1 MSRIARLFKDT
12 VVAAAVGTG
21 LAGLTQAPAGAAER
35 YMTIGTGGDPG
46 VYYPVGAA
54 ICRAV
59 NEKRP
64 QNSITCAVAPSGG
77 SIENITPL
85 RDGTLEFAI
94 VQSDWQ
100 RHALEGTGRFAED
113 GPFQDLRAVL
123 TLHLEAF
130 TVLARADAGI
140 SQLGDLKGRRFN
152 VGNPGSGA
160 RATLEQILQALDW
173 SLTDFSLAMEL
184 KTSERGAAL
193 CSGTVDAIF
202 FLTGHPSRAV
212 ADTLA
217 ACDAVL
223 VSGTGPEVDAV
234 MATSRF
240 YERVTLRAGVHP
252 GADAPTNT
260 FGVRATLVS
269 AADVSE
275 DLVYEVVRALYEPLE
290 DFLAGHQALLGLT
303 PEKMIGP
310 GLSAPLHAGAL
321 KYYKERGWR

>member
-1 MSRIARLFKDT
+1 MSRSRPTTLCA
-12 VVAAAVGTG
+12 AAAVAVLAA
-21 LAGLTQAPAGAAER
+21 LAGLATSPVLAAER
-35 YMTIGTGGDPG
+35 YITIGTGGDPG

-54 ICRAV
+54 ICRSV
-59 NEKRP
+59 NAKRS
-64 QNSITCAVAPSGG
+64 QNGITCDVAPSGG
-77 SIENITPL
+77 SIENIAPL

-100 RHALEGTGRFAED
+100 RQAFEGAGRFADD
-113 GPFQDLRAVL
+113 GPFKDLRAVL
-123 TLHLEAF
+123 ALHLEAF

-140 SQLGDLKGRRFN
+140 AQFGHLIGRRFN
-152 VGNPGSGA
+152 VGNPGSGE
-160 RATLEQILQALDW
+160 RATLEQILQSLNW
-173 SLTDFSLAMEL
+173 SLTDFALATEL

-212 ADTLA
+212 SDTLA

-223 VSGTGPEVDAV
+223 VGGTAPEIDNV
-234 MATSRF
+234 MATSPF
-240 YERVTLRAGVHP
+240 YERVTLRSGVYP
-252 GADAPTNT
+252 GADGSVNT

-269 AADVSE
+269 AADVDE
-275 DLVYEVVRALYEPLE
+275 DLVYDVVRALHEPLE
-290 DFLAGHQALLGLT
+290 DFISGHQALLGLT
-303 PEKMIGP
+303 AESMIGS